1 MPDQFSDVHR
11 SISPASAA
19 QQQVTLFCPATNQQG
34 LQVWSGCELHMLA
47 VGNALLG
54 LQTFSF
60 LKTKKQFKFHL
71 FNYKLKEQTL
81 VYRCEGASIFSSG
94 LCFCFSRWGRY
105 RCQQLGQTWRHWPY
119 NRSLPCMPINHSS
132 LVTNNNKIKLFEIGK
147 VCLWL
152 SEQKLFFVFLWK
164 WSHSGRKKEP
174 SATAQLLVWK
184 ESSIYVQSASQDM
197 DWTVNLDQAAALGR
211 IDTERWVVQ

>member
-1 MPDQFSDVHR
+1 MPDQFSDIHR

-34 LQVWSGCELHMLA
+34 LHVWS
-47 VGNALLG
+47 ALLG

-60 LKTKKQFKFHL
+60 LKTKKLFKLL
-71 FNYKLKEQTL
+71 FQLVVEKMETL
-81 VYRCEGASIFSSG
+81 VCRREGASIFSSG

-152 SEQKLFFVFLWK
+152 SEQKLFVFCFFCESEATLDVKRNQVLLHNCWCGKKARSMFSLHHRTWIELLTLIKLQLWV
-164 WSHSGRKKEP
+164 E
-174 SATAQLLVWK
+174 
-184 ESSIYVQSASQDM
+184 
-197 DWTVNLDQAAALGR
+197 
-211 IDTERWVVQ
+211 

>member
-1 MPDQFSDVHR
+1 MLECHHSGRSDFCVWPGCNSHLFSSLLWQGFAVGPQSIMPDQFSDVHR

-34 LQVWSGCELHMLA
+34 LHVWSGCELYMLA

-60 LKTKKQFKFHL
+60 LKTKQFKLL
-71 FNYKLKEQTL
+71 FQLVVEKMETL

-152 SEQKLFFVFLWK
+152 SEQKPFVFVK
-164 WSHSGRKKEP
+164 VKP
-174 SATAQLLVWK
+174 F
-184 ESSIYVQSASQDM
+184 
-197 DWTVNLDQAAALGR
+197 WT
-211 IDTERWVVQ
+211 